1 VSAAGSPSG
10 RPSVLGSAH
19 AGITVSDMD
28 ASLAFYG
35 DGLGLEV
42 EFDLVRDARYQHEVL
57 ALPFR
62 DIRMAQLVIPG
73 PGLGRIELL
82 EYRRAE
88 RRRAASEPCD
98 PATGHLCLVVDDAAA
113 MLARMTGLGY
123 RARTAAVVDIDA
135 GANTG
140 GLLVYLADPDGYWVE
155 LLQRPAAPAAPT
167 IGDPAR

>member
-1 VSAAGSPSG
+1 VG
-10 RPSVLGSAH
+10 H
-19 AGITVSDMD
+19 
-28 ASLAFYG
+28 
-35 DGLGLEV
+35 EV

-82 EYRRAE
+82 EYRGASRNP
-88 RRRAASEPCD
+88 AASEPCD

-113 MLARMTGLGY
+113 MRERMTSLGY
-123 RARTAAVVDIDA
+123 RARSSTVIDIDA

-155 LLQRPAAPAAPT
+155 LLQRPAPPDAPT
-167 IGDPAR
+167 GDPTA